1 MELSKDCIEI
11 KNLCD
16 KGKVWAK
23 KTGNSNED
31 YLKRGF
37 IFLFEKTLLGK
48 YKANTGELLE

>member
-37 IFLFEKTLLGK
+37 IFLFEKT
-48 YKANTGELLE
+48 